1 VGPRHLSMLAITRF
15 AFQDGV
21 RAQPYKYG
29 APELINL
36 EAYLI
41 ARAPR
46 DWPPKPRLRPRLT
59 SSVTVSSFL
68 IRLLASARAVSKCAV
83 RPV

>member
-1 VGPRHLSMLAITRF
+1 VSPRHLSMLAITRF

-29 APELINL
+29 APEQINL

-41 ARAPR
+41 ARARGMATETP
-46 DWPPKPRLRPRLT
+46 
-59 SSVTVSSFL
+59 
-68 IRLLASARAVSKCAV
+68 AS
-83 RPV
+83 P

>member
-1 VGPRHLSMLAITRF
+1 MLAITRF

-29 APELINL
+29 APEQINL

-41 ARAPR
+41 ARARGIGHRNPGFAL
-46 DWPPKPRLRPRLT
+46 D
-59 SSVTVSSFL
+59 
-68 IRLLASARAVSKCAV
+68 
-83 RPV
+83 